1 MGKSKYIKLG
11 ALIACCIIMFVWGI
25 NYLKGIDILKTSN
38 TYYVKYNRVDGLVK
52 SSVIL
57 VNGFQI
63 GLVQDIYFSDANDG
77 SFIVELTVQGDIK
90 IPKGSTAVL
99 GSSDLLGTKAIKIS
113 FLADNEYYAEGDTLP
128 SSIDDDMLEL
138 LGNEVMPLKD
148 KALQLLMSVDSTM
161 YALNSV
167 LSLETQENLRQS
179 ILHFNYTMQNM
190 SQITAQLNGILKNR
204 GENLDHVISNID
216 TLSAAFSSSSESL
229 KNTLSNLSNLSD
241 SLSKSNIKAAI
252 DDMATIMSSIENS
265 EGSLGLLINDKNLYE
280 NLDSSAKSLNELLSD
295 LQQNPSKYLK
305 LTAIDL
311 GKDIYISAPDVNENY
326 TFCILLMQSS
336 TPIELNN
343 SMFNGLNVR
352 EKISDDNYYYLTPQ
366 ENNFLSISEQ
376 LNSIKEVFPN
386 AQILAFKNDKEVK
399 LNKAIKELSKQ

>member
-190 SQITAQLNGILKNR
+190 AQITAQLNGILKNR